1 MSATD
6 DFLEGY
12 DERKIER
19 EIARLEVLKE
29 ELSLVR
35 RLKALRASQVVGESP
50 KSEPSPAANG
60 KPSTMAAAGGVPLN
74 ETIPATRREAIEAV
88 MKSDPERAWRLS
100 EVRATLIARGWLPDT
115 EESNH
120 RLQVAVSRMFK
131 RKQLE
136 RPQTGFYKLP
146 PPKQAA
152 LEDAAGSEES

>member
-1 MSATD
+1 M
-6 DFLEGY
+6 
-12 DERKIER
+12 
-19 EIARLEVLKE
+19 VL
-29 ELSLVR
+29 
-35 RLKALRASQVVGESP
+35 GFP
-50 KSEPSPAANG
+50 F
-60 KPSTMAAAGGVPLN
+60 AAAGGVPLN